1 MDVEHDV
8 VEHLILREPVQLI
21 ADEPHHS
28 MSTEVWSDGRRP
40 PGNMVIHLS
49 LIRQH
54 VGSLAVMVEDGG
66 FSQLSRLLVIDP
78 LFFVTGRNE
87 RLLNDLLQNPVGV
100 LVNIRLITHD
110 IPPLMLLI
118 CITLK
123 SLLSILK
130 GLVLPVVANTSH
142 KTRG

>member
-110 IPPLMLLI
+110 IPPLMLLM